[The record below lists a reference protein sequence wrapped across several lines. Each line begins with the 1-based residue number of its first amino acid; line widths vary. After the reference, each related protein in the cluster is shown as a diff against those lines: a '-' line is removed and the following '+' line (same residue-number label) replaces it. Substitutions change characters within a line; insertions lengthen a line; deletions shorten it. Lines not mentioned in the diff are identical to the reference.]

1 MIRRVGLFNYQLASL
16 VLTGVLIASCG
27 ENAAPTPAS
36 VVTQPVVS
44 NEIDVAQLTNIPTFF
59 ETIGPSRQLKV
70 AIFNKWQSLTAQ
82 CMHKVGFTDYKPI
95 PALAESMRERRLESL
110 SLKEI
115 EKYGVTGP
123 PDVEVNRSSIED
135 EVTKRLDADAA
146 FKNALVGLEDTYS
159 SGCAG
164 QARVL
169 TYGPNG
175 EFSNLTAGLSN
186 LDSEVTMVVYG
197 ARRFEELQSDWS
209 KCMGQ
214 FGFEFS
220 SRSRMMEFVAS
231 RPGNLEEQIRI
242 GVQDFKCRHDV
253 KFGEIVGGL
262 YEESFKTVAE
272 REDQKLRAIKQSLKS
287 FTD

>member
-1 MIRRVGLFNYQLASL
+1 MRLARSL
-16 VLTGVLIASCG
+16 AVIIAFVWTLAACSQRNSVPVKDPSRGSITGTESISR
-27 ENAAPTPAS
+27 
-36 VVTQPVVS
+36 
-44 NEIDVAQLTNIPTFF
+44 DVAQLINIPSFYDLY
-59 ETIGPSRQLKV
+59 GPSQEWKV
-70 AIFNKWQSLTAQ
+70 GIFNKWQSLTAQ
-82 CMHKVGFTDYKPI
+82 CMQKAGFTDYKPI
-95 PALAESMRERRLESL
+95 PALAEPMRKRRLESL

-115 EKYGVTGP
+115 ETFGVTGP
-123 PDVEVNRSSIED
+123 PDVEVNRSLIED
-135 EVTKRLDADAA
+135 EVMKRLDTDAA

-175 EFSNLTAGLSN
+175 EFSNVTADLSN

-197 ARRFEELQSDWS
+197 TRRFEKVQSEWS

-231 RPGNLEEQIRI
+231 RQGNLKEEIRI

-253 KFGEIVGGL
+253 KFGEVVGGL
-262 YEESFKTVAE
+262 YEQSFKKVEE
-272 REDQKLRAIKQSLKS
+272 REDQKLRAIKQSLKA
-287 FTD
+287 FAD

>member
-1 MIRRVGLFNYQLASL
+1 MRLARSL
-16 VLTGVLIASCG
+16 AVITAFVWTL
-27 ENAAPTPAS
+27 AACSLHNS
-36 VVTQPVVS
+36 VTKIEPS
-44 NEIDVAQLTNIPTFF
+44 LGSTAETDSMSRDVAQLIDTPSFYDLY
-59 ETIGPSRQLKV
+59 GPSQELKV
-70 AIFNKWQSLTAQ
+70 GIFNKWQSLTAQ
-82 CMHKVGFTDYKPI
+82 CMHKAGFTDYKPI
-95 PALAESMRERRLESL
+95 PAFAEPMHKRRLESL

-115 EKYGVTGP
+115 ETYGVTGP
-123 PDVEVNRSSIED
+123 PDVEENRSSIED
-135 EVTKRLDADAA
+135 EITKRLGADAA

-169 TYGPNG
+169 AYGRNG
-175 EFSNLTAGLSN
+175 EFSNVTADLSN
-186 LDSEVTMVVYG
+186 LDSEVTIVVYG
-197 ARRFEELQSDWS
+197 TRRFEEVQSEWS

-231 RPGNLEEQIRI
+231 RSGDLKEQIHI
-242 GVQDFKCRHDV
+242 GVQDFKCRHNV

-262 YEESFKTVAE
+262 YEEGFKKIAE
-272 REDQKLRAIKQSLKS
+272 REDQKLRAIKQSLKA